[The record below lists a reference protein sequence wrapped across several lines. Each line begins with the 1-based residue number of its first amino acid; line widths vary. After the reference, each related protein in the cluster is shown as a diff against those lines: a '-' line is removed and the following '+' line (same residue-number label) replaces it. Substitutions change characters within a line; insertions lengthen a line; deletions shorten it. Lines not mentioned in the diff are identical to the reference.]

1 MSPLPFVRP
10 PIAKP
15 PSAFPSATPTKTE
28 GTVPVPQTP
37 TVPQPSD
44 PPEKTEQAVY
54 PQTLPNGD
62 VLLGVVES
70 LPVHSVELIHKMD
83 SSQKFPFLMSCTC
96 GTQARVFTEADLRDS
111 AAHHLALRA
120 VREIPR

>member
-1 MSPLPFVRP
+1 MSPL

-15 PSAFPSATPTKTE
+15 PSAFPSAMPTKTG
-28 GTVPVPQTP
+28 GTVPNTP
-37 TVPQPSD
+37 TVPQPSA
-44 PPEKTEQAVY
+44 PPEQAVY
-54 PQTLPNGD
+54 PQILKNGD

-83 SSQKFPFLMSCTC
+83 SSQKFPYLMNCTC

-111 AAHHLALRA
+111 AAHHIALRA

>member
-1 MSPLPFVRP
+1 MSPLPV
-10 PIAKP
+10 AKP
-15 PSAFPSATPTKTE
+15 PSAFPSAMLTKTG

-44 PPEKTEQAVY
+44 PPEQAVY
-54 PQTLPNGD
+54 PQILKNGD

-83 SSQKFPFLMSCTC
+83 SSQKFPYLMSCTC

-111 AAHHLALRA
+111 AAHHIALRA

>member
-1 MSPLPFVRP
+1 MSPL

-15 PSAFPSATPTKTE
+15 PSAFPSAMPTKTG
-28 GTVPVPQTP
+28 GTVPTTP

-44 PPEKTEQAVY
+44 PPKQTKQAVY
-54 PQTLPNGD
+54 PQILKNGD

-70 LPVHSVELIHKMD
+70 LPVHSVELIHKID
-83 SSQKFPFLMSCTC
+83 SSQKFPYLMNCTC
-96 GTQARVFTEADLRDS
+96 GLRRGSSRRLDLRDS
-111 AAHHLALRA
+111 AAHHIALRA